1 MAPKTSNLAA
11 ERREYLR
18 LDSVFPVQFC
28 LLGSDGATPGSGWIQ
43 GFTNNVGK
51 GGMCLE
57 VNNLAPDIAGLLKTG
72 QAKFSLSIELP
83 FVSAPMN
90 ALAKISW
97 VQEAV
102 GRTGK
107 YLIGLSYEQ
116 IDPAQNKKIMN
127 YAWARKLFAPVVL
140 TVIFILGAAFVVNAY
155 LNVNLI
161 QGNRA
166 LVEQLVKI
174 LQETSV
180 AKQKIK
186 EIDREKDDL
195 RLKIQTLQLR
205 IQALDEEREKRKE
218 EANTIVTLNSRIDA
232 LSQEKST
239 LQEQLIS
246 LQHKESTV
254 TEQLLRL
261 DQKKTTLA
269 QVNLDK
275 MYQWLQMMQSQRT
288 GLVKS
293 FEGQGELS
301 DWAFTYDQSLAVQAY
316 ANFSDFERARK
327 ILDFFDK
334 KAQRKGLFFNA
345 YNVTSGKPTE
355 ETAYS
360 GPTVWVGI
368 AIAQYTHKSQDSRY
382 LRLAQDIA
390 DAIIALQGED
400 GGIAGG
406 NDVTWRLTEHNLDA
420 YAFLEMLHAL
430 TGKEKYLQAKDKIL
444 QWLATHI
451 NNKTDDVAL
460 RRKRGDSTIVANSH
474 LWAVVALGPEQL
486 ERMGINPDRILEFAE
501 QNFLVEVTYTR
512 PEGQTIKIKGFDFD
526 PPRHAARGGI
536 AFPEWTAQVVI
547 ASQMMA
553 DFYFKKAMI
562 AKARSY
568 ELKADEYL
576 SQLCNMIISS
586 PSPSG
591 QGESCVPAATHDYV
605 DAGHGWTTPG
615 GKSMGSVAATAYT
628 LFAYYK
634 YSPLVL
640 TKDRP

>member
-28 LLGSDGATPGSGWIQ
+28 LLGSDGVTACSGWIQ

-57 VNNLAPDIAGLLKTG
+57 VNNLTPEIAGLMKGEQT
-72 QAKFSLSIELP
+72 KFSLTIEMP
-83 FVSAPMN
+83 FIGNPMN

-97 VQEAV
+97 VQEVA

-107 YLIGLSYEQ
+107 YLIGLNYEQ
-116 IDPAQNKKIMN
+116 IDPVQNKKIMN

-205 IQALDEEREKRKE
+205 IQALDEEKEKRKE
-218 EANTIVTLNSRIDA
+218 EAKTIVTLNSRIEA
-232 LSQEKST
+232 LGQEKSS
-239 LQEQLIS
+239 LQEQLIG

-293 FEGQGELS
+293 FEGQGELN
-301 DWAFTYDQSLAVQAY
+301 DWAFTYDQSLAIQAY

-327 ILDFFDK
+327 IIDFFDK

-345 YNVTSGKPTE
+345 YNVNSGKPTE
-355 ETAYS
+355 ETSYS
-360 GPTVWVGI
+360 GPTVWLGI
-368 AIAQYTHKSQDSRY
+368 AIVQYTHKSQDTRY
-382 LRLAQDIA
+382 LRLAEDIA
-390 DAIIALQGED
+390 DAVIAFQGED
-400 GGIAGG
+400 GGISGG
-406 NDVTWRLTEHNLDA
+406 NDVSWRLTEHNLDA
-420 YAFLEMLHAL
+420 HAFLGMLHAL
-430 TGKEKYLQAKDKIL
+430 TGKEKYLQAKEKIL
-444 QWLATHI
+444 HWLAAHI
-451 NNKTDDVAL
+451 NDKSDDAAI

-486 ERMGINPDRILEFAE
+486 ESMGINPDRILEFAE

-526 PPRHAARGGI
+526 PALHAARGGI

-547 ASQMMA
+547 ASQIMA
-553 DFYFKKAMI
+553 DFYFKKTMI

-591 QGESCVPAATHDYV
+591 QGESCVPSATHDYV
-605 DAGHGWTTPG
+605 DAGHGWITPG
-615 GKSMGSVAATAYT
+615 GKSMGSVSATTYT

-634 YSPLVL
+634 YNPLTL
-640 TKDRP
+640 TKDRL